1 MIQSVVQ
8 SLDKSYGAR
17 NLRENACSAGAKLWD
32 EKMLIF
38 IHMEVLK
45 WRTPISSKI
54 GYCHWEDPWFGE
66 PTFWDP
72 HISMSGSG
80 PPFPLIIT
88 IVQVKLY
95 KFGGPGPHLF
105 QKAICINNGNK
116 KHIWNNRRTCT
127 YKQPYSAIYIYII
140 RKNICIYIYTILGFC
155 SMTAIF
161 RNNMNQIRSWVCFPS
176 HYSRIID
183 LLWFY

>member
-95 KFGGPGPHLF
+95 KFGGQGPTCS
-105 QKAICINNGNK
+105 KKPYASTMAIRNIFETTEELAHINN
-116 KHIWNNRRTCT
+116 HIVL
-127 YKQPYSAIYIYII
+127 YIY
-140 RKNICIYIYTILGFC
+140 YT
-155 SMTAIF
+155 
-161 RNNMNQIRSWVCFPS
+161 
-176 HYSRIID
+176 
-183 LLWFY
+183 

>member
-1 MIQSVVQ
+1 MFPKSCTRSYEYHYLCYMIQSVVQ

-116 KHIWNNRRTCT
+116 KHI
-127 YKQPYSAIYIYII
+127 
-140 RKNICIYIYTILGFC
+140 
-155 SMTAIF
+155 
-161 RNNMNQIRSWVCFPS
+161 
-176 HYSRIID
+176 
-183 LLWFY
+183 